1 MPQIRLMIC
10 LKDSKCERWWPKITM
25 KLPYLPDHDDSSFF
39 DFLTKH
45 YPGVTSSRYGQVPVS
60 EQMRTAGPMTVPYA
74 TTVLAIKY
82 QDGVVI
88 AGDRRATEGFQIADR
103 RIEKVFKIDEWSAMA
118 IAGAAGPCIEMAKL
132 FQTELEHYE
141 KLEGIV
147 LSCEGKANKL
157 GQMVKAN
164 LPMVFQGL
172 VVMPL
177 YVGYDVKR
185 GEGRIFKYDITGG
198 RYEESDYHAIG
209 SGGKDARNTMREHF
223 RRNFSE
229 AEALKLAL
237 LSLYNA
243 ADDDVGTGGPDLI
256 RGIYPT
262 AKFVT
267 AQGITDVIDDRLKAV
282 YDEMIA
288 ARRSRET

>member
-1 MPQIRLMIC
+1 
-10 LKDSKCERWWPKITM
+10 M
-25 KLPYLPDHDDSSFF
+25 KLPFLPNHDGPSFF
-39 DFLTKH
+39 DFLAAQH
-45 YPGVTSSRYGQVPVS
+45 PDLRPGIRAAAMPGLS
-60 EQMRTAGPMTVPYA
+60 AGDPLRVAGSVTVPQA
-74 TTVLAIKY
+74 TTVLGIKY

-88 AGDRRATEGFQIADR
+88 AGDRRATEGFQIAER
-103 RIEKVFKIDEWSAMA
+103 RIEKVFKIDDYSAMA
-118 IAGAAGPCIEMAKL
+118 IAGAAGPCVEMAKL

-141 KLEGIV
+141 KLEGV
-147 LSCEGKANKL
+147 QLSCEGKANKL

-185 GEGRIFKYDITGG
+185 AEGRIFKYDLAGG

-223 RRNFSE
+223 HKGMAE
-229 AEALKLAL
+229 QEALKLAL
-237 LSLYNA
+237 LALYNA
-243 ADDDVGTGGPDLI
+243 ADDDVGTGGPDLV

-262 AKFVT
+262 AKIVNAT
-267 AQGITDVIDDRLKAV
+267 GITDVSEQQIRGI
-282 YDEMIA
+282 YDGMIA
-288 ARRSRET
+288 ARRSKES

>member
-1 MPQIRLMIC
+1 
-10 LKDSKCERWWPKITM
+10 M
-25 KLPYLPDHDDSSFF
+25 KLPFLPNHDDASFF
-39 DFLTKH
+39 DFLTAQH
-45 YPGVTSSRYGQVPVS
+45 PELTPGGPRWGERLPGFAESSKASGAVVVP
-60 EQMRTAGPMTVPYA
+60 QA

-82 QDGVVI
+82 QEGVII
-88 AGDRRATEGFQIADR
+88 AGDRRATEGFQIAER
-103 RIEKVFKIDEWSAMA
+103 RIEKVFKIDDYSAMA

-141 KLEGIV
+141 KLEGMQ

-164 LPMVFQGL
+164 MPMVFQGL

-177 YVGYDVKR
+177 YVGYDFKR
-185 GEGRIFKYDITGG
+185 TEGRIFKYDLAGG

-223 RRNFSE
+223 RRGVVE
-229 AEALKLAL
+229 LEALKLAL
-237 LSLYNA
+237 LALYNA
-243 ADDDVGTGGPDLI
+243 ADDDVGTGGPDLV

-262 AKFVT
+262 AKIVNAT
-267 AQGITDVIDDRLKAV
+267 GITDVSDQQIRSI
-282 YDEMIA
+282 YDSLIET
-288 ARRSRET
+288 RRSQER

>member
-1 MPQIRLMIC
+1 
-10 LKDSKCERWWPKITM
+10 M
-25 KLPYLPDHDDSSFF
+25 KLPFFPHHDESSFF
-39 DFLTKH
+39 QFLSTH
-45 YPGVTSSRYGQVPVS
+45 YPDLMLKQGVLPA
-60 EQMRTAGPMTVPYA
+60 AGYVPYNAGHTAPISVPQA

-82 QDGVVI
+82 RQGAVI

-103 RIEKVFKIDEWSAMA
+103 RIEKVFKIDDYSAMA

-141 KLEGIV
+141 KLEGMP

-177 YVGYDVKR
+177 YVGYDLKR

-223 RRNFSE
+223 QKYLSE
-229 AEALKLAL
+229 ADALKLAL

-243 ADDDVGTGGPDLI
+243 ADDDVGTGGPDLV

-267 AQGITDVIDDRLKAV
+267 AQGIADVTDDQIRSI
-282 YDEMIA
+282 YDAMIA
-288 ARRSRET
+288 ARRSKET

>member
-1 MPQIRLMIC
+1 MN
-10 LKDSKCERWWPKITM
+10 
-25 KLPYLPDHDDSSFF
+25 LPFLPNHDESSFF
-39 DFLTKH
+39 DFISKQ
-45 YPGVTSSRYGQVPVS
+45 YPGLTLGGNSGGVFSGTRESSRGGG
-60 EQMRTAGPMTVPYA
+60 ALTVPQA

-82 QDGVVI
+82 QQGVVI

-103 RIEKVFKIDEWSAMA
+103 RIEKVFKIDEHSAMA

-141 KLEGIV
+141 KLEGMS

-177 YVGYDVKR
+177 YVGYDLKR

-223 RRNFSE
+223 QRQLPE

-237 LSLYNA
+237 MSLYNA
-243 ADDDVGTGGPDLI
+243 ADDDVGTGGPDLV

-262 AKFVT
+262 AKLVNL
-267 AQGITDVIDDRLKAV
+267 QGITDVPNDKIRTV
-282 YDEMIA
+282 YDVLMA
-288 ARRSRET
+288 ARRSKET

>member
-1 MPQIRLMIC
+1 MGGR
-10 LKDSKCERWWPKITM
+10 E
-25 KLPYLPDHDDSSFF
+25 
-39 DFLTKH
+39 
-45 YPGVTSSRYGQVPVS
+45 VPSAGRAAGS
-60 EQMRTAGPMTVPYA
+60 EPVFSGGPLAVPHA

-82 QDGVVI
+82 RDGVVI

-141 KLEGIV
+141 KLEGMP

-164 LPMVFQGL
+164 LPMAFQGL

-177 YVGYDVKR
+177 FVGYDLKR
-185 GEGRIFKYDITGG
+185 AEGRIFKYDLAGG

-223 RRNFSE
+223 QKHLSESE
-229 AEALKLAL
+229 ALRLAL
-237 LSLYNA
+237 TSLYNA
-243 ADDDVGTGGPDLI
+243 ADDDVGTGGPDLV

-262 AKFVT
+262 AKFVN
-267 AQGITDVIDDRLKAV
+267 AQGIADVADDKIRSV
-282 YDEMIA
+282 YDGMIA

>member
-1 MPQIRLMIC
+1 
-10 LKDSKCERWWPKITM
+10 M
-25 KLPYLPDHDDSSFF
+25 KLPFLPNHDDSSFF
-39 DFLTKH
+39 DFLTAQH
-45 YPGVTSSRYGQVPVS
+45 PELTPGGRRWAELQPSLHEPSRSGGPV
-60 EQMRTAGPMTVPYA
+60 TVPQA
-74 TTVLAIKY
+74 TTVLAIKH
-82 QDGVVI
+82 QQGVII
-88 AGDRRATEGFQIADR
+88 AGDRRATEGYQIAER
-103 RIEKVFKIDEWSAMA
+103 RIEKVFKIDDYSAIA

-141 KLEGIV
+141 KLEGMQ

-177 YVGYDVKR
+177 YVGYDLKR
-185 GEGRIFKYDITGG
+185 TEGRIFKYDLAGG

-209 SGGKDARNTMREHF
+209 SGGKDARNTIREHF
-223 RRNFSE
+223 RRDL
-229 AEALKLAL
+229 AEPDALELAL
-237 LSLYNA
+237 LALYNA
-243 ADDDVGTGGPDLI
+243 ADEDVGTGGPDLV

-262 AKFVT
+262 AKVVN
-267 AQGITDVIDDRLKAV
+267 ANGIADVSEQQIRGI

-288 ARRSRET
+288 SRRAKER

>member
-1 MPQIRLMIC
+1 MN
-10 LKDSKCERWWPKITM
+10 
-25 KLPYLPDHDDSSFF
+25 LPFFPNHDGSSFF
-39 DFLTKH
+39 DFVSSQHPDLTVGNRGLRA
-45 YPGVTSSRYGQVPVS
+45 PAQSSGDGPRGGIPLPVPH
-60 EQMRTAGPMTVPYA
+60 A

-82 QDGVVI
+82 QQGVII

-103 RIEKVFKIDEWSAMA
+103 RIEKVFRIDDYSAMA

-141 KLEGIV
+141 KLEGTA

-223 RRNFSE
+223 QKNLSE
-229 AEALKLAL
+229 PEALKLAL
-237 LSLYNA
+237 TSLYNA
-243 ADDDVGTGGPDLI
+243 ADDDVGTGGPDLV

-267 AQGITDVIDDRLKAV
+267 AQGIADVSDTAIRSV
-282 YDEMIA
+282 YDGLIA
-288 ARRSRET
+288 ARRSKES

>member
-1 MPQIRLMIC
+1 
-10 LKDSKCERWWPKITM
+10 
-25 KLPYLPDHDDSSFF
+25 
-39 DFLTKH
+39 
-45 YPGVTSSRYGQVPVS
+45 VPH
-60 EQMRTAGPMTVPYA
+60 A

-82 QDGVVI
+82 QAGVII

-103 RIEKVFKIDEWSAMA
+103 RIEKVFKIDDLSAMA

-141 KLEGIV
+141 KLEGMP

-185 GEGRIFKYDITGG
+185 AEGRIFKYDITGG

-223 RRNFSE
+223 KKNLSE
-229 AEALKLAL
+229 PDALNLAMI
-237 LSLYNA
+237 SLYNA
-243 ADDDVGTGGPDLI
+243 ADDDVGTGGPDLV

-262 AKFVT
+262 AKLVT
-267 AQGITDVIDDRLKAV
+267 AEGITDVTDQQIRAIYDR
-282 YDEMIA
+282 MIA
-288 ARRSRET
+288 ARRSKET

>member
-1 MPQIRLMIC
+1 
-10 LKDSKCERWWPKITM
+10 M
-25 KLPYLPDHDDSSFF
+25 KLPYLPNHDESSFF
-39 DFLTKH
+39 DFVSKHHPGLT
-45 YPGVTSSRYGQVPVS
+45 PGGHGAMPADRWAASGPVQSS
-60 EQMRTAGPMTVPYA
+60 GPMAVPHA

-82 QDGVVI
+82 QQGVVI

-103 RIEKVFKIDEWSAMA
+103 RIEKVFKIDEFSAMA
-118 IAGAAGPCIEMAKL
+118 IAGAAGPCIEMARL

-141 KLEGIV
+141 KLEGMP

-177 YVGYDVKR
+177 YAGYDLKR
-185 GEGRIFKYDITGG
+185 AEGRIFKYDLAGG

-223 RRNFSE
+223 QKNLSE
-229 AEALKLAL
+229 PDALTLAL
-237 LSLYNA
+237 TALYNA
-243 ADDDVGTGGPDLI
+243 ADDDVGTGGPDLV
-256 RGIYPT
+256 RGIY
-262 AKFVT
+262 
-267 AQGITDVIDDRLKAV
+267 
-282 YDEMIA
+282 
-288 ARRSRET
+288 

>member
-1 MPQIRLMIC
+1 
-10 LKDSKCERWWPKITM
+10 M
-25 KLPYLPDHDDSSFF
+25 KLPYLPNHDDSSFF
-39 DFLTKH
+39 DFLSTH
-45 YPGVTSSRYGQVPVS
+45 YPGVMLNGQGSVSSGWPAATEQVRHSGQIGVP
-60 EQMRTAGPMTVPYA
+60 QA
-74 TTVLAIKY
+74 TTVLAIKHRE
-82 QDGVVI
+82 GVVI

-118 IAGAAGPCIEMAKL
+118 IAGAAGPCLEMAKL

-141 KLEGIV
+141 KLEGMP

-164 LPMVFQGL
+164 LPMAFQGL

-177 YVGYDVKR
+177 YVGYDLKR
-185 GEGRIFKYDITGG
+185 AEGRIFKYDLAGG

-223 RRNFSE
+223 QRNLSKE
-229 AEALKLAL
+229 DALKLAL
-237 LSLYNA
+237 TSLYNA
-243 ADDDVGTGGPDLI
+243 ADDDVGTGGPDLV

-267 AQGITDVIDDRLKAV
+267 AEGITDVADDTIRSV
-282 YDEMIA
+282 YDSLIA
-288 ARRSRET
+288 ARRARET

>member
-1 MPQIRLMIC
+1 
-10 LKDSKCERWWPKITM
+10 M
-25 KLPYLPDHDDSSFF
+25 KLPFLPNHDESSFF
-39 DFLTKH
+39 HFLSTH
-45 YPGVTSSRYGQVPVS
+45 HPDLTLGHHGLASGAQPSFHQQRGAGSIAVP
-60 EQMRTAGPMTVPYA
+60 QA
-74 TTVLAIKY
+74 TTVLAVKY
-82 QDGVVI
+82 QHGVVI

-103 RIEKVFKIDEWSAMA
+103 RIEKVFKIDEYSAMA

-141 KLEGIV
+141 KLEGMP

-177 YVGYDVKR
+177 YVGYDLKR
-185 GEGRIFKYDITGG
+185 AEGRIFKYDITGG

-223 RRNFSE
+223 KKGLSE
-229 AEALKLAL
+229 DDVLELAL

-262 AKFVT
+262 AKLVT
-267 AQGITDVIDDRLKAV
+267 ATGIGDVPDGRIRGV
-282 YDEMIA
+282 YDELMKT
-288 ARRSRET
+288 RRFREG

>member
-1 MPQIRLMIC
+1 
-10 LKDSKCERWWPKITM
+10 M
-25 KLPYLPDHDDSSFF
+25 KLPYLPNHDDSSFF
-39 DFLTKH
+39 DFLNAQ
-45 YPGVTSSRYGQVPVS
+45 YPELTP
-60 EQMRTAGPMTVPYA
+60 AGRRRAELPQLLTESGKPSGAMTLPQA

-82 QDGVVI
+82 QQGVVI
-88 AGDRRATEGFQIADR
+88 AGDRRATEGFQIAER
-103 RIEKVFKIDEWSAMA
+103 RIEKVFKIDDYSAMA

-141 KLEGIV
+141 KLEGMQ

-177 YVGYDVKR
+177 YVGYDLKR
-185 GEGRIFKYDITGG
+185 AEGRIFKYDLAGG

-223 RRNFSE
+223 RRALSE
-229 AEALKLAL
+229 TEALKLAL
-237 LSLYNA
+237 LALYNA
-243 ADDDVGTGGPDLI
+243 ADDDVGTGGPDLV

-262 AKFVT
+262 AKIVNET
-267 AQGITDVIDDRLKAV
+267 GITDVLEQQIRAI

-288 ARRSRET
+288 SRRAREK